1 MKLNEVMAGIGG
13 KAVRGDT
20 NVEISSVQYDS
31 RKVSPG
37 SLFCAVKGLKSD
49 GAAYIKSALEKGAAA
64 VLFEDYE
71 GPMPAGVSFVKVSDA
86 RLAMALAAA
95 NFYRHP
101 SRRLDLVGITGTNGK
116 TTTSYLVRS
125 ILRVKGSEPGLIGTI
140 SYEYGG
146 KKFPAP
152 NTTPES
158 IDLQALLSEIANGGA
173 KSAVMEVSSHAVALK
188 RIAGCDFKV
197 KIFTNFTQDHLD
209 FHGTMEEYFQ
219 VKKSF
224 FTIFSGINVIN
235 IDDPKGVE
243 LKNAASGE
251 VITYGVSS
259 RADVTAKDI
268 EISPS
273 GTSFTLLTP
282 AGEAKIKS
290 RLVGRH
296 NLYNM
301 LSAAG
306 AGMAL
311 GKSLRE
317 ISDGLARAEDVPGRL
332 ERVHADQGLSTGD
345 GTRLDYTV
353 LVDYAHTDDAL
364 ARALTAAR
372 ELSKGRLIVVFG
384 CGGDRDRTKRPKMGH
399 AAARL
404 ADVVILTSDNPRTE
418 DPVKIL
424 DDAEAGIA
432 EEGSK
437 VKGLSYFVYPDRA
450 QAISFAVGAARGGDT
465 VLIAGKGHE
474 DYQIIGTT
482 KYHFDDRETAA
493 AAMLARKSA

>member
-1 MKLNEVMAGIGG
+1 MKLNEVLAGIGG
-13 KAVRGDT
+13 EIVRGDMDA
-20 NVEISSVQYDS
+20 EISAIHYDS

-49 GAAYIKSALEKGAAA
+49 GASYIKSALENGAKA
-64 VLFEDYE
+64 VLFEDYG
-71 GPMPAGVSFVKVSDA
+71 GPMPDGVSLVKVSDA

-95 NFYRHP
+95 NFYGQP

-125 ILRVKGSEPGLIGTI
+125 ILRTEGAEPGLIGTI

-146 KKFPAP
+146 RKIPAP

-158 IDLQALLSEIANGGA
+158 VDLQALLFEMVGAGA

-188 RIAGCDFKV
+188 RIAGCGFKV
-197 KIFTNFTQDHLD
+197 KLFTNFTQDHLD
-209 FHGTMEEYFQ
+209 FHGTMEEYFEA
-219 VKKSF
+219 KKAF
-224 FTIFSGINVIN
+224 FTGFAGINVIN
-235 IDDPKGVE
+235 MDDPKGEE
-243 LKNAASGE
+243 LKSSAMGE

-259 RADVTAKDI
+259 RTDVAAKDV

-273 GTSFTLLTP
+273 GTSFTLLAP

-296 NLYNM
+296 NLYNL

-306 AGMAL
+306 AGVAL
-311 GKSLRE
+311 GKNLDE

-332 ERVHADQGLSTGD
+332 ERVYAGQESP
-345 GTRLDYTV
+345 YANCTV
-353 LVDYAHTDDAL
+353 LVDYAHTEDAL

-372 ELSKGRLIVVFG
+372 ELASGRLIVVFG

-399 AAARL
+399 VAAEL

-424 DDAEAGIA
+424 KDAESGIA

-437 VKGLSYFVYPDRA
+437 VKDSSYFVYPDRA
-450 QAISFAVGAARGGDT
+450 EAISFAVGAARSGDT

-493 AAMLARKSA
+493 AAMLARKST

>member
-1 MKLNEVMAGIGG
+1 MKLKEVIAGIGG
-13 KAVRGDT
+13 EVVRGDADI
-20 NVEISSVQYDS
+20 EISSVQYDS

-49 GAAYIKSALEKGAAA
+49 GAEFIPGAIKNGASA
-64 VLFEDYE
+64 VLFVDYE
-71 GPMPAGVSFVKVSDA
+71 GPMPGGVSFVGVRDA

-95 NFYRHP
+95 NFYGHP
-101 SRRLDLVGITGTNGK
+101 SGRFDLVGITGTNGK

-125 ILRVKGSEPGLIGTI
+125 ILRTGGSEPGLIGTI

-158 IDLQALLSEIANGGA
+158 VDLQALLSDMASGGA

-209 FHGTMEEYFQ
+209 FHGTMEEYFEA
-219 VKKSF
+219 KKSF
-224 FTIFSGINVIN
+224 FTDFPGINVIN
-235 IDDPKGVE
+235 IDDPKGEE
-243 LKNAASGE
+243 LKKSAPGE

-259 RADVTAKDI
+259 SADVAAKDV
-268 EISPS
+268 EISSS

-282 AGEAKIKS
+282 AGEGRIKS

-306 AGMAL
+306 AGVAL
-311 GKSLRE
+311 GKSMDE
-317 ISDGLARAEDVPGRL
+317 ISDGLSRAEDVPGRL
-332 ERVHADQGLSTGD
+332 ERVEGGQNF
-345 GTRLDYTV
+345 TV

-399 AAARL
+399 VAARL
-404 ADVVILTSDNPRTE
+404 ADMVVLTSDNPRTE

-424 DDAEAGIA
+424 EDAEKGIA
-432 EEGSK
+432 AEGSK
-437 VKGLSYFVYPDRA
+437 VKGSGYFVYPDRA
-450 QAISFAVGAARGGDT
+450 QAISFAVGAARVGDT
-465 VLIAGKGHE
+465 ILIAGKGHE

-482 KYHFDDRETAA
+482 KYHFDDREAAA